1 MMPGTLPGIMLCA
14 HLSFC
19 GLRRPPRQRGAALV
33 ESAAA
38 LGAVLL
44 VALAAIEAMHWQLMR
59 QLAYVA
65 LTEAARAGATGN
77 ARPAL
82 IAQSFE
88 AALLPRYASPGGS
101 LEATLML
108 HAAQARTAQRTG
120 MPAWHIAVLRPGAAA
135 YADFAHPGLRVPAA
149 PGLPAVRNEYQAEQH
164 AAYLSKWPDGKGPR
178 SGLTI
183 FQANTLR
190 LRLRYLVE
198 PITPVG
204 QLATRML
211 AALPGAGGGCAVRA
225 LSAGV
230 LPLDMTLTMD
240 MQSHP
245 VQWPAGVHPQI
256 GEDDDA
262 C

>member
-1 MMPGTLPGIMLCA
+1 MSIP
-14 HLSFC
+14 HS
-19 GLRRPPRQRGAALV
+19 PPRSHPHRQRGAALI
-33 ESAAA
+33 ESAVA

-44 VALAAIEAMHWQLMR
+44 VALAAVEVMHWQLMR

-65 LTEAARAGATGN
+65 LTEAARAGATGH
-77 ARPAL
+77 ARPGL
-82 IAQSFE
+82 IAQAFE
-88 AALLPRYASPGGS
+88 TALLPRHASPGGQP
-101 LEATLML
+101 EAALMM
-108 HAAQARTAQRTG
+108 HAALARTARRAG
-120 MPAWHIAVLRPGAAA
+120 MPAWHITILRPGTAA
-135 YADFAHPGLRVPAA
+135 YADFSQPGFRVPAA
-149 PGLPAVRNEYQAEQH
+149 PGLLAVRNDYQAEQH
-164 AAYLSKWPDGKGPR
+164 TAYQSRWSGGLGPR

-204 QLATRML
+204 GLAMRAT
-211 AALPGAGGGCAVRA
+211 AVLPGSAACIHRA

-230 LPLDMTLTMD
+230 LPLSMTLTMD

-245 VQWPAGVHPQI
+245 VRWPAGDHPQI
-256 GEDDDA
+256 SEDDDA